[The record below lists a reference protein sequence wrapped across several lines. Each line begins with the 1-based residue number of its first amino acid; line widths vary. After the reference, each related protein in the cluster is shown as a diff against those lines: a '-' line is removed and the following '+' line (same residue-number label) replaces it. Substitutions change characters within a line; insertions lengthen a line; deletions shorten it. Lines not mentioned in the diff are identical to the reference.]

1 VAHTSVTLWKVIEVC
16 GVCVP
21 HGQWIVYC
29 VIHLVVLCNRIVRN
43 GNSATLQSFI
53 PIVVFVAVVVVCGG
67 DRAVAVPVAACMC
80 GLLVVCGFSS
90 LTAECNRLVVLYYNW
105 I

>member
-1 VAHTSVTLWKVIEVC
+1 MAHTSVTLWKVIEVC
-16 GVCVP
+16 SVCVP

-29 VIHLVVLCNRIVRN
+29 VIHLMVLCNRIVRN
-43 GNSATLQSFI
+43 GNSATTLQSFI
-53 PIVVFVAVVVVCGG
+53 PIVVFVVVVSVS
-67 DRAVAVPVAACMC
+67 VPVAACTSMC